1 MSDPRT
7 CRIFPL
13 GVLSL
18 LLPICLSFSLHSTP
32 SSAEQTVPVISTAQG
47 RIRGILTPLPSD
59 LLGPVIQYLG
69 VPYARPPTGDRR
81 FQPPEPPLPWPGIRN
96 VTQFAPVCPQSLDE
110 RSMLV
115 DMMPSW
121 LTANL
126 DIAATYLTHQSED
139 CLYLNIYV
147 PTEEGEWTCWC
158 ALTFRKKSW
167 FLCMQGLSWTGA
179 ACSGLIKSNSK
190 IRNWH
195 GVWPQKTTRNKQKK
209 AVRACKK
216 HKRFWKKLYVFCPLH
231 SGLVEPTLNMQTPAS
246 VAMGFTPLLVQESR
260 KDTNSVMHTYWF
272 IHTHT
277 HAHTLWN
284 EHFYLHQ
291 EL

>member
-1 MSDPRT
+1 MCECWIPLKGQHGRNPPLVPSFSPPIRHLPATPKYAIMSELRT
-7 CRIFPL
+7 RRTASPL
-13 GVLSL
+13 PGLLSCPSL
-18 LLPICLSFSLHSTP
+18 LLFHLLTLCLSLVFFPGS
-32 SSAEQTVPVISTAQG
+32 SSAQQTVPVISTAQG

-110 RSMLV
+110 RSMLG

-147 PTEEGEWTCWC
+147 PTEEGE
-158 ALTFRKKSW
+158 
-167 FLCMQGLSWTGA
+167 
-179 ACSGLIKSNSK
+179 
-190 IRNWH
+190 
-195 GVWPQKTTRNKQKK
+195 
-209 AVRACKK
+209 
-216 HKRFWKKLYVFCPLH
+216 
-231 SGLVEPTLNMQTPAS
+231 
-246 VAMGFTPLLVQESR
+246 
-260 KDTNSVMHTYWF
+260 
-272 IHTHT
+272 
-277 HAHTLWN
+277 
-284 EHFYLHQ
+284 
-291 EL
+291 

>member
-1 MSDPRT
+1 MCALCVPLSSSCVCERWIHLKDQRPRDPALLLSVTSQLPQKQAVMKPR
-7 CRIFPL
+7 RSPSPPPPLPSFP
-13 GVLSL
+13 SL
-18 LLPICLSFSLHSTP
+18 LLSGLSLVSCLAS
-32 SSAEQTVPVISTAQG
+32 SSAQQTVPVISTVQG

-110 RSMLV
+110 RSILG

-147 PTEEGEWTCWC
+147 PTEEGESTQRCAFTCTRPKFRPIVKKTLFQVC
-158 ALTFRKKSW
+158 TFSRPE
-167 FLCMQGLSWTGA
+167 Q
-179 ACSGLIKSNSK
+179 
-190 IRNWH
+190 
-195 GVWPQKTTRNKQKK
+195 PQLELKQWWRPVSS
-209 AVRACKK
+209 A
-216 HKRFWKKLYVFCPLH
+216 P
-231 SGLVEPTLNMQTPAS
+231 S
-246 VAMGFTPLLVQESR
+246 
-260 KDTNSVMHTYWF
+260 
-272 IHTHT
+272 
-277 HAHTLWN
+277 
-284 EHFYLHQ
+284 
-291 EL
+291 

>member
-1 MSDPRT
+1 MCERWALLKDQQGGDPALLLSIASQLPQKQPVMKPR
-7 CRIFPL
+7 RSPSPL
-13 GVLSL
+13 PPLPSCPSPPPPLLLLLLSCLSL
-18 LLPICLSFSLHSTP
+18 ISCLAS
-32 SSAEQTVPVISTAQG
+32 SSAQQTVPVVSTVQG

-110 RSMLV
+110 RNILG

-147 PTEEGEWTCWC
+147 PTEEGEWSRRCTDMDGE
-158 ALTFRKKSW
+158 AHLPNLDPKFRIFK
-167 FLCMQGLSWTGA
+167 C
-179 ACSGLIKSNSK
+179 
-190 IRNWH
+190 
-195 GVWPQKTTRNKQKK
+195 RNKKK
-209 AVRACKK
+209 
-216 HKRFWKKLYVFCPLH
+216 
-231 SGLVEPTLNMQTPAS
+231 TPQFR
-246 VAMGFTPLLVQESR
+246 VCTF
-260 KDTNSVMHTYWF
+260 
-272 IHTHT
+272 
-277 HAHTLWN
+277 
-284 EHFYLHQ
+284 
-291 EL
+291 

>member
-1 MSDPRT
+1 MCYGPSLVAAVCECWIHLKGQQSHSSHTPPVPSSSHSTSHLPATPKHTIMFELRT
-7 CRIFPL
+7 RRIPSSSSPFAFL
-13 GVLSL
+13 CLLSSLCLSL
-18 LLPICLSFSLHSTP
+18 SLYPVTSL
-32 SSAEQTVPVISTAQG
+32 AQQTVPVISTAQG

-110 RSMLV
+110 RSMLG

-147 PTEEGEWTCWC
+147 PTEDG
-158 ALTFRKKSW
+158 K
-167 FLCMQGLSWTGA
+167 
-179 ACSGLIKSNSK
+179 
-190 IRNWH
+190 
-195 GVWPQKTTRNKQKK
+195 
-209 AVRACKK
+209 
-216 HKRFWKKLYVFCPLH
+216 
-231 SGLVEPTLNMQTPAS
+231 
-246 VAMGFTPLLVQESR
+246 
-260 KDTNSVMHTYWF
+260 
-272 IHTHT
+272 
-277 HAHTLWN
+277 
-284 EHFYLHQ
+284 
-291 EL
+291 

>member
-1 MSDPRT
+1 MSELRT
-7 CRIFPL
+7 SRLLFPPSSFSFHL
-13 GVLSL
+13 RFLSL
-18 LLPICLSFSLHSTP
+18 LLSLCLSLSLYPP
-32 SSAEQTVPVISTAQG
+32 SLLAQQTVPVISTAQG

-110 RSMLV
+110 RSILG

-147 PTEEGEWTCWC
+147 PTEEG
-158 ALTFRKKSW
+158 K
-167 FLCMQGLSWTGA
+167 
-179 ACSGLIKSNSK
+179 
-190 IRNWH
+190 
-195 GVWPQKTTRNKQKK
+195 
-209 AVRACKK
+209 
-216 HKRFWKKLYVFCPLH
+216 
-231 SGLVEPTLNMQTPAS
+231 
-246 VAMGFTPLLVQESR
+246 
-260 KDTNSVMHTYWF
+260 
-272 IHTHT
+272 
-277 HAHTLWN
+277 
-284 EHFYLHQ
+284 
-291 EL
+291 

>member
-1 MSDPRT
+1 MKPR
-7 CRIFPL
+7 RSPPPPPPLPSFPSL
-13 GVLSL
+13 LPSL
-18 LLPICLSFSLHSTP
+18 LLSGLCLISCLAS
-32 SSAEQTVPVISTAQG
+32 SSAQQTVPVISTAQG

-110 RSMLV
+110 RSILG

-147 PTEEGEWTCWC
+147 PTEEGEWTQRCTSTSTRPNYRPR
-158 ALTFRKKSW
+158 LL
-167 FLCMQGLSWTGA
+167 FLSTQM
-179 ACSGLIKSNSK
+179 
-190 IRNWH
+190 
-195 GVWPQKTTRNKQKK
+195 NKKK
-209 AVRACKK
+209 ALQVCTFPGQSN
-216 HKRFWKKLYVFCPLH
+216 H
-231 SGLVEPTLNMQTPAS
+231 N
-246 VAMGFTPLLVQESR
+246 
-260 KDTNSVMHTYWF
+260 
-272 IHTHT
+272 
-277 HAHTLWN
+277 
-284 EHFYLHQ
+284 
-291 EL
+291 

>member
-1 MSDPRT
+1 MCERWIHLKDQQHRDPAHLSITSQPPQKQPVMKPR
-7 CRIFPL
+7 RSPSPPPPPPPPLPSFPSL
-13 GVLSL
+13 LPSL
-18 LLPICLSFSLHSTP
+18 LLSGLSLIACLAS
-32 SSAEQTVPVISTAQG
+32 SSAQQTVPVISTAQG

-110 RSMLV
+110 RSILG

-147 PTEEGEWTCWC
+147 PTEEGESTQRCTLTSTRPKYRPRLLFLSAQMNNKN
-158 ALTFRKKSW
+158 ALQVCT
-167 FLCMQGLSWTGA
+167 LPGQ
-179 ACSGLIKSNSK
+179 SNH
-190 IRNWH
+190 N
-195 GVWPQKTTRNKQKK
+195 
-209 AVRACKK
+209 
-216 HKRFWKKLYVFCPLH
+216 
-231 SGLVEPTLNMQTPAS
+231 
-246 VAMGFTPLLVQESR
+246 
-260 KDTNSVMHTYWF
+260 
-272 IHTHT
+272 
-277 HAHTLWN
+277 
-284 EHFYLHQ
+284 
-291 EL
+291 

>member
-1 MSDPRT
+1 MSELRT
-7 CRIFPL
+7 RRTPSTVLPL
-13 GVLSL
+13 PSFSSMLLLLLLSL
-18 LLPICLSFSLHSTP
+18 CLSLVFYPAS
-32 SSAEQTVPVISTAQG
+32 SSAQQTVPVISTVQG

-110 RSMLV
+110 RSMLG

-147 PTEEGEWTCWC
+147 PTEEGE
-158 ALTFRKKSW
+158 
-167 FLCMQGLSWTGA
+167 
-179 ACSGLIKSNSK
+179 
-190 IRNWH
+190 
-195 GVWPQKTTRNKQKK
+195 
-209 AVRACKK
+209 
-216 HKRFWKKLYVFCPLH
+216 
-231 SGLVEPTLNMQTPAS
+231 
-246 VAMGFTPLLVQESR
+246 
-260 KDTNSVMHTYWF
+260 
-272 IHTHT
+272 
-277 HAHTLWN
+277 
-284 EHFYLHQ
+284 
-291 EL
+291 

>member
-1 MSDPRT
+1 MFEAQDCVVHACTCACAHYVYRCAAAACERWIRLKDQRCRDPALPSITSQPPPKQPVMKPRSSPPPPP
-7 CRIFPL
+7 PL
-13 GVLSL
+13 PSCPSLLPSL
-18 LLPICLSFSLHSTP
+18 LLSGLSLISCLAS
-32 SSAEQTVPVISTAQG
+32 SSAQQTVPVISTAQG

-110 RSMLV
+110 RSILG

-147 PTEEGEWTCWC
+147 PTEEGESTQRC
-158 ALTFRKKSW
+158 TFTS
-167 FLCMQGLSWTGA
+167 
-179 ACSGLIKSNSK
+179 
-190 IRNWH
+190 
-195 GVWPQKTTRNKQKK
+195 TR
-209 AVRACKK
+209 
-216 HKRFWKKLYVFCPLH
+216 
-231 SGLVEPTLNMQTPAS
+231 S
-246 VAMGFTPLLVQESR
+246 
-260 KDTNSVMHTYWF
+260 
-272 IHTHT
+272 
-277 HAHTLWN
+277 
-284 EHFYLHQ
+284 
-291 EL
+291 

>member
-1 MSDPRT
+1 MSKLRT
-7 CRIFPL
+7 SRLLSPPSSFSFHL
-13 GVLSL
+13 RFLSL
-18 LLPICLSFSLHSTP
+18 LLSLCLSLSLYPP
-32 SSAEQTVPVISTAQG
+32 SLLAQQTVPVISTAQG

-110 RSMLV
+110 RSILG

-147 PTEEGEWTCWC
+147 PTEEG
-158 ALTFRKKSW
+158 K
-167 FLCMQGLSWTGA
+167 
-179 ACSGLIKSNSK
+179 
-190 IRNWH
+190 
-195 GVWPQKTTRNKQKK
+195 
-209 AVRACKK
+209 
-216 HKRFWKKLYVFCPLH
+216 
-231 SGLVEPTLNMQTPAS
+231 
-246 VAMGFTPLLVQESR
+246 
-260 KDTNSVMHTYWF
+260 
-272 IHTHT
+272 
-277 HAHTLWN
+277 
-284 EHFYLHQ
+284 
-291 EL
+291 

>member
-1 MSDPRT
+1 MTLLSSCPSPPSFLKQQPAMKPR
-7 CRIFPL
+7 RSPSALPPL
-13 GVLSL
+13 PSLPASPLLSCLSL
-18 LLPICLSFSLHSTP
+18 ICCLA
-32 SSAEQTVPVISTAQG
+32 SSSVQQSVPVVSTAQG

-110 RSMLV
+110 RNILG

-147 PTEEGEWTCWC
+147 PTEEGEWSRRCTC
-158 ALTFRKKSW
+158 APAFLNLDPRFR
-167 FLCMQGLSWTGA
+167 F
-179 ACSGLIKSNSK
+179 
-190 IRNWH
+190 
-195 GVWPQKTTRNKQKK
+195 
-209 AVRACKK
+209 
-216 HKRFWKKLYVFCPLH
+216 FFFYV
-231 SGLVEPTLNMQTPAS
+231 
-246 VAMGFTPLLVQESR
+246 
-260 KDTNSVMHTYWF
+260 
-272 IHTHT
+272 
-277 HAHTLWN
+277 
-284 EHFYLHQ
+284 
-291 EL
+291 

>member
-1 MSDPRT
+1 MSEPRT
-7 CRIFPL
+7 RRIPSPSSPPPL
-13 GVLSL
+13 SSSPLALLSL
-18 LLPICLSFSLHSTP
+18 LLLSLCLSLSLYPAS
-32 SSAEQTVPVISTAQG
+32 SSAQQTVPVISTAQG

-110 RSMLV
+110 RSMLG

-147 PTEEGEWTCWC
+147 PTEEGEQDMCGIQRC
-158 ALTFRKKSW
+158 AQTLLGTGVNTYVCRVRVRVLGAFCPKGESRVTTKWHWLTR
-167 FLCMQGLSWTGA
+167 GA
-179 ACSGLIKSNSK
+179 LGLI
-190 IRNWH
+190 
-195 GVWPQKTTRNKQKK
+195 G
-209 AVRACKK
+209 
-216 HKRFWKKLYVFCPLH
+216 
-231 SGLVEPTLNMQTPAS
+231 GLFQGQFS
-246 VAMGFTPLLVQESR
+246 CY
-260 KDTNSVMHTYWF
+260 K
-272 IHTHT
+272 
-277 HAHTLWN
+277 
-284 EHFYLHQ
+284 
-291 EL
+291 

>member
-1 MSDPRT
+1 MCERRTLLKDQRGRDPALLLSVASQLSQKQPVMKPRSSPSPLPPLSS
-7 CRIFPL
+7 FPSPL
-13 GVLSL
+13 PSL
-18 LLPICLSFSLHSTP
+18 LLSCLSLVCCLAS
-32 SSAEQTVPVISTAQG
+32 SSAQQSVPVISTVQG

-110 RSMLV
+110 RNILG

-147 PTEEGEWTCWC
+147 PTEEGEWSQRC
-158 ALTFRKKSW
+158 ACT
-167 FLCMQGLSWTGA
+167 
-179 ACSGLIKSNSK
+179 
-190 IRNWH
+190 
-195 GVWPQKTTRNKQKK
+195 V
-209 AVRACKK
+209 
-216 HKRFWKKLYVFCPLH
+216 
-231 SGLVEPTLNMQTPAS
+231 
-246 VAMGFTPLLVQESR
+246 
-260 KDTNSVMHTYWF
+260 
-272 IHTHT
+272 
-277 HAHTLWN
+277 
-284 EHFYLHQ
+284 
-291 EL
+291 